1 MYARLISGA
10 IECYKARDLPYGNFN
25 GDISVRS
32 IFWDIAMTRVVGIKS
47 LGTKNH

>member
-25 GDISVRS
+25 GDMSLWTS
-32 IFWDIAMTRVVGIKS
+32 CWYIAETRVVGIKS
-47 LGTKNH
+47 LSIKNH